1 MGREAPG
8 QRGPPAAASQPA
20 NGTLMARAA
29 TFVIL
34 CRVFCLVELRGLEPL
49 TPCVQSNPG
58 GIVTSAALRAGPHQ
72 RCPGVPESPPMF
84 AAIVT
89 QLVTRSP

>member
-1 MGREAPG
+1 MGREPPG

-29 TFVIL
+29 TLVIL

-49 TPCVQSNPG
+49 TPCVQTG
-58 GIVTSAALRAGPHQ
+58 HAGVRGACLGVSAQVSDVRSALATAPKRA
-72 RCPGVPESPPMF
+72 
-84 AAIVT
+84 
-89 QLVTRSP
+89 